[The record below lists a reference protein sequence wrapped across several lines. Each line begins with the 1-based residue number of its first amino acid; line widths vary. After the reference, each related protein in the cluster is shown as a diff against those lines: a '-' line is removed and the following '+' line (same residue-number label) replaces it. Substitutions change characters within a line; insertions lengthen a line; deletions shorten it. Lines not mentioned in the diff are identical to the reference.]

1 MIRGLLRVLIILSA
15 FVMMGMGDLGGL
27 PEGTVPETEV
37 NFNVD
42 LTDRSETR
50 TPLKQFSMEGKTSL
64 EGWHG
69 QGKLSIPFQNIN
81 KVVFGEL
88 QGNTMMAEIF
98 FRSGDDS
105 LTIKILS
112 RAQFYGSTGY
122 GAFQIRARDI
132 VSIEFQ

>member
-1 MIRGLLRVLIILSA
+1 MIRGLLSVLIIVSA
-15 FVMMGMGDLGGL
+15 LVMMGMGNLGGF

-37 NFNVD
+37 NFKVD
-42 LTDRSETR
+42 LTDRSKTR
-50 TPLKQFSMEGKTSL
+50 TPLEQFSMEGKTSL

-81 KVVFGEL
+81 QVVFGKL
-88 QGNTMMAEIF
+88 QGDTMMAEII
-98 FRSGDDS
+98 FRSGDS
-105 LTIKILS
+105 VTIKILS